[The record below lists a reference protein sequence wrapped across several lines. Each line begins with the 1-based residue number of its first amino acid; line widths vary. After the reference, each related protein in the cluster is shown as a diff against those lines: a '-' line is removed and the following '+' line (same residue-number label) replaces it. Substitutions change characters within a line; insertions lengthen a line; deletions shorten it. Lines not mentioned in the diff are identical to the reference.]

1 MLRAVARITLI
12 HETGREERGAGESL
26 LAAGRGILRAVNCDE
41 ICGETSQLCL
51 TPAMAKKRS
60 KRLWPVALLLVQDR
74 RPEEAIYIRQPSE
87 RSRQAGQDPQP

>member
-41 ICGETSQLCL
+41 ICGIRSQRAL
-51 TPAMAKKRS
+51 TGPCSDK
-60 KRLWPVALLLVQDR
+60 LN
-74 RPEEAIYIRQPSE
+74 
-87 RSRQAGQDPQP
+87 